1 MKKEILTHILAAL
14 FFSLIVIV
22 LKGMLNLSYWPF
34 IPGIILGTILP
45 DIDHIIYVLYLAPQ
59 ELTSQRVVYGLKRG
73 EILKTWEIL
82 AVTRN
87 ERKHLILHT
96 AVFQIVFLIL
106 SFLIITSSGSI
117 FGRGLVIAF
126 MLHLVV
132 DETIDL
138 STIGNLSNWFYNF
151 PFTAPTMPYY
161 YLNVG
166 LLLIFSILL

>member
-14 FFSLIVIV
+14 FFTLVTIV
-22 LKGMLNLSYWPF
+22 LKGLFNLSYWPF

-45 DIDHIIYVLYLAPQ
+45 DIDHLIYVLYLAPQ
-59 ELTSQRVVYGLKRG
+59 ELTSQRVIYGLKRA
-73 EILKTWEIL
+73 EFLKTWEIL

-96 AVFQIVFLIL
+96 VVFQIVFLVL

-117 FGRGLVIAF
+117 FGRGLVTAF
-126 MLHLVV
+126 LLHLVV

-138 STIGNLSNWFYNF
+138 STIGNLANWFYNL
-151 PFTAPTMPYY
+151 PFTVPAMPYY
-161 YLNVG
+161 YLNVA
-166 LLLIFSILL
+166 LLFIFSILL